1 MRRHTCFHEYLA
13 TTFFHIAG
21 KREGKKKQSRFIE
34 LLATYGDEPDPPS
47 IQFLRGDNF
56 NLEGKKG
63 EIISFWNRSI
73 LTNPSFV
80 E

>member
-13 TTFFHIAG
+13 TSFFHIAR
-21 KREGKKKQSRFIE
+21 KREGKKEQSRFIE
-34 LLATYGDEPDPPS
+34 LLATYGDEADPPS
-47 IQFLRGDNF
+47 MIQFLRTW
-56 NLEGKKG
+56 EEKKG